1 MPFTQVT
8 SFHRMNKGRGREVPE
23 PECCRGEKVRV
34 HRSVKIRMKA
44 KGMDYKPKA
53 LFHHLDFEWVD

>member
-1 MPFTQVT
+1 
-8 SFHRMNKGRGREVPE
+8 MNKGRGREVPE